1 MSLGATEKPVKT
13 NAFLALGGT
22 VQERERWEWQSDD
35 TSRRAVNVKRGV
47 TCSVTSRQQSSF

>member
-22 VQERERWEWQSDD
+22 VQEEIGRVMTR
-35 TSRRAVNVKRGV
+35 RGV
-47 TCSVTSRQQSSF
+47 LST